1 MPDRHVETHT
11 LLWNGIRIEIRYCPS
26 WSESYECV
34 YGHPL
39 AHLEIETID
48 PARTPLPVT
57 QTGYRSH
64 TTASR
69 ASGPPK
75 QAMGQLQGKKT
86 GRPRLRAAG
95 SRARVNRT
103 PAAPV
108 GAAFIRIRSSERP
121 KPLRRS
127 CQNPARGP

>member
-64 TTASR
+64 FTRPDLIEEQGGPVASAR
-69 ASGPPK
+69 AWLDEAAKDRKWLEREAARK
-75 QAMGQLQGKKT
+75 QLS
-86 GRPRLRAAG
+86 L
-95 SRARVNRT
+95 
-103 PAAPV
+103 
-108 GAAFIRIRSSERP
+108 F
-121 KPLRRS
+121 
-127 CQNPARGP
+127 